1 MLHLNSACRYFYYNG
16 TADFRKGAYGLSGL
30 VRNEMQQDV
39 LSGDVFIFIGRR
51 GNKIKLLQWDS
62 DGFALYEKGLEQG
75 TFERPPASHND
86 HFCITSQQLQFIL
99 QGVILKTVRQ
109 KSGLPANNSTIAIL
123 SEIPVNTAF
132 QAIISMI
139 FVLPVNILQTVS
151 HIASGNSFID
161 YKILFEQERSHNI
174 ELRLQIQSLQL
185 QLAELKKMLFGGR
198 GREVCNSKCNR
209 RFTA

>member
-1 MLHLNSACRYFYYNG
+1 M
-16 TADFRKGAYGLSGL
+16 
-30 VRNEMQQDV
+30 

-151 HIASGNSFID
+151 
-161 YKILFEQERSHNI
+161 Y
-174 ELRLQIQSLQL
+174 
-185 QLAELKKMLFGGR
+185 
-198 GREVCNSKCNR
+198 
-209 RFTA
+209 RFRQ

>member
-1 MLHLNSACRYFYYNG
+1 MLHLNSTCRYFYYNG

-109 KSGLPANNSTIAIL
+109 KI
-123 SEIPVNTAF
+123 
-132 QAIISMI
+132 
-139 FVLPVNILQTVS
+139 
-151 HIASGNSFID
+151 
-161 YKILFEQERSHNI
+161 
-174 ELRLQIQSLQL
+174 
-185 QLAELKKMLFGGR
+185 
-198 GREVCNSKCNR
+198 
-209 RFTA
+209 RFTCQ